1 MYQGVEITPL
11 LKLPTIALIELFT
24 WVLKQKDAFV
34 SAILFSFNLALLPV
48 INININI
55 RKKYL
60 KTYIS

>member
-1 MYQGVEITPL
+1 MISFDTLSIFFLNFDQ
-11 LKLPTIALIELFT
+11 LIELFN